1 MRILLWL
8 LPLALSACVVGVRPE
23 PTPPP
28 VVRPA
33 PAPQPSGFVLNA
45 RLGLPTYPGSAA
57 LKREE
62 RGGSSEADFETRDS
76 LDQVYTFFHNWLV
89 SRGWVRT
96 RLEYKGPATK
106 VEAMYQRGTERFKLE
121 LDQQGQSGRYK
132 LEIDF

>member
-28 VVRPA
+28 AVR

-45 RLGLPTYPGSAA
+45 RLGLPAYPGSVA

-62 RGGSSEADFETRDS
+62 RGGSSEAEFESRDT
-76 LDQVYTFFHNWLV
+76 LEQVYTFFHNWLV
-89 SRGWVRT
+89 SRGWARI
-96 RLEYKGPATK
+96 RLEYKSSASK
-106 VEAMYQRGTERFKLE
+106 VEAQYQRGAERFKLE
-121 LDQQGQSGRYK
+121 LDQQGRSGRFK